1 MFWVCSYGGPFGHK
15 NFKHVGFV
23 AASKVNILEAE
34 DATTGKHVV
43 LKLTYEKDDHTHE
56 LDFLKLLSKS
66 AARDFVVELRGAEEP
81 VEGSDEQR
89 FCLVLEKLG
98 QNLSDFLDAHR
109 DLGEHERLSLGL
121 NLVQA
126 VQALHRAGVI
136 HCDFKPQQVL
146 LVGGGRLKLKVIDF
160 DSARHVGSMVSMG
173 SLTVA
178 FAAPGV
184 IRAEAEGTLSALV
197 PSTAVDLWPLGLMLA
212 QIFHDDSEPL
222 FRTEEEARE
231 VLLAGPEARLEDR
244 LESRLCKL
252 PGRIQRAVRNL
263 LAEDPTSRWSTSKV
277 LKEPIFQTGNYTLIQ
292 GFIAGQDKV
301 LAKVE
306 ESQAELEASIQATQ
320 RLLVEYGDSRVPRL
334 ALLVP
339 ADMPRGES
347 NVKKRLDLLA
357 SEAGFTSFYDLY
369 LLCEGCALFPSTAC
383 SCDGGF
389 AHPVRVAMPGEALK
403 RLAPALKAAAV
414 LYAAA
419 AVVGNV
425 AGVRLPRELPGVG
438 DLVEF
443 AHATIEFVE
452 LLGIDVRGAAD
463 DGRVEDAA
471 AASGARAHGA
481 AYTAL
486 EDLLVRAPAWRPTMA
501 SA

>member
-1 MFWVCSYGGPFGHK
+1 M
-15 NFKHVGFV
+15 
-23 AASKVNILEAE
+23 
-34 DATTGKHVV
+34 
-43 LKLTYEKDDHTHE
+43 
-56 LDFLKLLSKS
+56 
-66 AARDFVVELRGAEEP
+66 
-81 VEGSDEQR
+81 
-89 FCLVLEKLG
+89 
-98 QNLSDFLDAHR
+98 
-109 DLGEHERLSLGL
+109 
-121 NLVQA
+121 
-126 VQALHRAGVI
+126 
-136 HCDFKPQQVL
+136 

-178 FAAPGV
+178 FAAPEV

-357 SEAGFTSFYDLY
+357 SKAGFTSFYDLY

-389 AHPVRVAMPGEALK
+389 AHPVRVAVPGEALK

-419 AVVGNV
+419 SAVRNV

-443 AHATIEFVE
+443 AHATIEFVD
-452 LLGIDVRGAAD
+452 LLGIDLRGAAD